1 MSDIAFEV
9 IRIKEDLLAAS
20 QFLNEHLHDYENYN
34 QVTFRNQLLSIQ
46 SKLSTL
52 FSLSKSRPRDLKV
65 FKKKAEDL
73 LTIAIDI
80 ENAENDIQRVYYIGK
95 LAGASS
101 MYLNDV
107 NSVILQIA
115 S

>member
-9 IRIKEDLLAAS
+9 IRIKEELLAES

-34 QVTFRNQLLSIQ
+34 QLTFRNQLLSIQ

-52 FSLSKSRPRDLKV
+52 FSLSKSRHRDLKAL
-65 FKKKAEDL
+65 KKMSEVL
-73 LTIAIDI
+73 LTIVIDI
-80 ENAENDIQRVYYIGK
+80 EKSENNIQRIYNIGK

-101 MYLNDV
+101 IYLNEV
-107 NSVILQIA
+107 NFVVLQID
-115 S
+115 